1 MAVNPPKKTI
11 KLPDSLLASKRFIA
25 KGRTSKGFTL
35 IELVVGI
42 VVLSIALVL
51 LTSML
56 FPQADRAA
64 ETLHRVR
71 SAELAHSILNEIWSK
86 RYDQNTNANGG
97 VPACGAEPRPE
108 LGLPAGDVCTLPVN
122 FGPDAGENRNSFND
136 VDDYH
141 GLSQTSLMLNS
152 ANTYASE
159 YPNYQ
164 LSVTVTYVNA
174 SGIDT
179 KLIRIDVTTP
189 NSEVITYNAV
199 RSNY

>member
-1 MAVNPPKKTI
+1 MFRSQT
-11 KLPDSLLASKRFIA
+11 LSK
-25 KGRTSKGFTL
+25 SQGFTL
-35 IELVVGI
+35 IELVVGM

-97 VPACGAEPRPE
+97 TPACGAVARPE
-108 LGLPAGDVCTLPVN
+108 LGLPAGDDCTPPVN
-122 FGPDAGENRNSFND
+122 FGPDAGETRNTFND

-141 GLSQTSLMLNS
+141 GLTQASLMLNS
-152 ANTYASE
+152 NNTYASE

-164 LSVTVTYVNA
+164 LSVTVTYPNNPNRN
-174 SGIDT
+174 T

-189 NSEVITYNAV
+189 SNEVITYNAV